1 MKRKKL
7 VGILLAAAV
16 LFVMGCSQKEEDK
29 DRSNTEQNQED
40 IDSEQSDSEQ
50 TDAEQST
57 EAEAID
63 ETDQLENPDQA
74 DGNDISFHTYSW
86 QEITV
91 SIPDSWIGKYQVEE
105 GEYGFSLI
113 QTASFEKEKGMGF
126 LCGFYRMDGT
136 MVDIP
141 GATPLAYTDT
151 QTYYIGEPTDVS
163 FYYEDEAISKEY
175 HEMHDLVYAIAA
187 SISIAK
193 EGVRYNPDEFVF
205 PLSSTVLLTEDDLL
219 NYSDN
224 ELAIARNEIYARHG
238 RQFQDFYLSNYF
250 ASCSWY
256 EGRVSPEAFDDAVL
270 NQIEKDNIQIIKKA
284 EETYKKEHP
293 YPKAYQAGIKVEE
306 DLDGDGKP
314 EQLQYILE
322 ESDMDGTFHGTI
334 SINGRKFPLENYQ
347 DVWLDNPEQS
357 FYVTDISPFFAGLE
371 IAILD
376 NGPSDDPV
384 TYFFTYQG
392 ELTYIGS
399 VGGYPF
405 KQQAGYNGF
414 ANEGVVIGEI
424 VLDFTHT
431 CRAYGNWWYNS
442 QEQKLEY
449 QDIGYYNNKPDVS
462 HQLYEDLTVYLKMD
476 EGAITTRIPAQE
488 EVFFMGTDGK
498 EWVFIKGKDG
508 SKGYVHIV
516 DGKIAG
522 LSKAPDEVFS
532 GLGFSG

>member
-7 VGILLAAAV
+7 VEILLAAAV
-16 LFVMGCSQKEEDK
+16 LLVMGCSQKEENK
-29 DRSNTEQNQED
+29 GQLNTEQNQEN
-40 IDSEQSDSEQ
+40 IDSEQTESEL
-50 TDAEQST
+50 TDADPDT
-57 EAEAID
+57 EAEAIS
-63 ETDQLENPDQA
+63 ETDQMDNLKRK
-74 DGNDISFHTYSW
+74 GSNDISFHTYSW

-91 SIPDSWIGKYQVEE
+91 SIPDSWKGKYQVEE

-126 LCGFYRMDGT
+126 LCGFYRIDGT

-141 GATPLAYTDT
+141 GATPLAYTDS
-151 QTYYIGEPTDVS
+151 QTYYMGEPTDVS

-175 HEMHDLVYAIAA
+175 HEMHDLVYAVAA

-193 EGVRYNPDEFVF
+193 EDVRYNPDEFIF

-219 NYSDN
+219 NCSDN
-224 ELAIARNEIYARHG
+224 ELAIARNEIFARHG
-238 RQFQDFYLSNYF
+238 RKFQDFYLSNYF
-250 ASCSWY
+250 ESCSWY
-256 EGRVSPEAFDDAVL
+256 EGIVSPEAFDDAVL
-270 NQIEKDNIQIIKKA
+270 NQTEKDNILIIKKA
-284 EETYKKEHP
+284 EERYKKEHP
-293 YPKAYQAGIKVEE
+293 YPKEYQTGVKVEE
-306 DLDGDGKP
+306 DLDGDGKS

-322 ESDMDGTFHGTI
+322 ENDVDGTFRGI
-334 SINGRKFPLENYQ
+334 ININGREFPLEDYQ
-347 DVWLDNPEQS
+347 DVWLDNPKPS

-405 KQQAGYNGF
+405 KQEAGYNGF
-414 ANEGVVIGEI
+414 ASEGVVIGEI

-431 CRAYGNWWYNS
+431 CRAYGNWWYDV

-449 QDIGYYNNKPDVS
+449 QDLGYYNNKPDVS

-476 EGAITTRIPAQE
+476 EGSITTRIPAQE

-522 LSKAPDEVFS
+522 LSRTPDEVFS
-532 GLGFSG
+532 NLGFSG